1 MARAFRK
8 ATKQGQASKPPGPR
22 VDVGNWH
29 RQMGHSEHEEEVVV
43 VAVAEEAA
51 LEAGSFQLKL
61 VLAQG
66 EIKKRQ

>member
-1 MARAFRK
+1 
-8 ATKQGQASKPPGPR
+8 
-22 VDVGNWH
+22 
-29 RQMGHSEHEEEVVV
+29 MGHSEHEEEAVVV